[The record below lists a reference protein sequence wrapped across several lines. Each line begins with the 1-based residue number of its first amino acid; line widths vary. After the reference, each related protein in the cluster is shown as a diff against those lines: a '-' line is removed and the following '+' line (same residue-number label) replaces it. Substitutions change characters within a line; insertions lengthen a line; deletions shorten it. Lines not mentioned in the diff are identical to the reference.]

1 MTGTNASET
10 NATGSHLTGAIA
22 PADPITDP
30 GVQPDLV
37 AIDLRTAVMRTSRR
51 LRIEATGDVITPG
64 QYTVL
69 AHLSAGSQTLR
80 ELAER
85 EHVQAPSMTRIVN
98 ALTDQGFVSRQA
110 HPGDGRQVQVSITQA
125 GREALAE
132 ARSQRTAWLAQRV
145 AGLSEE
151 DRLTLSRAALIMQEM
166 SAK

>member
-1 MTGTNASET
+1 MTTANE
-10 NATGSHLTGAIA
+10 
-22 PADPITDP
+22 
-30 GVQPDLV
+30 PDTL

-69 AHLSAGSQTLR
+69 AHLNTASQTLR

-98 ALTDQGFVSRQA
+98 ALTEQGFASRQA
-110 HPGDGRQVQVSITQA
+110 HPVDGRQVQISITPA
-125 GREALAE
+125 GQDVLAE

-145 AGLSEE
+145 AGLSDE
-151 DRLTLSRAALIMQEM
+151 DRLILSRAAHIMQEM

>member
-1 MTGTNASET
+1 MTGTS
-10 NATGSHLTGAIA
+10 S
-22 PADPITDP
+22 PADPIADP
-30 GVQPDLV
+30 GIQPDLL

-69 AHLSAGSQTLR
+69 AHLNTASQTLR
-80 ELAER
+80 ELADR

-98 ALTDQGFVSRQA
+98 ALTEQRFVSRQA
-110 HPGDGRQVQVSITQA
+110 HPADGRQVQISITQA
-125 GREALAE
+125 GKEVLAE

-145 AGLSEE
+145 AGLGEE
-151 DRLTLSRAALIMQEM
+151 DRLTLSRAARIMQEM

>member
-1 MTGTNASET
+1 MTTRTAANSASGEST
-10 NATGSHLTGAIA
+10 R
-22 PADPITDP
+22 
-30 GVQPDLV
+30 PDIL

-69 AHLSAGSQTLR
+69 AHLDAGPQTLR

-98 ALTDQGFVSRQA
+98 ALTNQGFVSRTP
-110 HPGDGRQVQVSITQA
+110 HPEDGRQILACITPA
-125 GREALAE
+125 GEAVLNE

-145 AGLSEE
+145 AGLSDE
-151 DRLTLSRAALIMQEM
+151 DRRTLSRAAHIMQEM
-166 SAK
+166 SAR

>member
-1 MTGTNASET
+1 MTTRTA
-10 NATGSHLTGAIA
+10 AISG
-22 PADPITDP
+22 P
-30 GVQPDLV
+30 GESIRPDIL

-69 AHLSAGSQTLR
+69 AHLDAGPQTLR

-98 ALTDQGFVSRQA
+98 ALTDQGFVSRTP
-110 HPGDGRQVQVSITQA
+110 HPEDGRQILACITPA
-125 GREALAE
+125 GEAVLNE

-145 AGLSEE
+145 AGLSDE
-151 DRLTLSRAALIMQEM
+151 DRRTLSRAAHIMQEM
-166 SAK
+166 SAR